1 MQSEI
6 VNPDAGRLI
15 DGLRDT
21 GYEFKTAVA
30 DILDNSIAANA
41 TSIDILLVRDAEGE
55 VTFSVADN
63 GDGMDETALRN
74 AMRYGSPQ
82 RPSAASLGKFGMG
95 LKTASTA
102 FCRSLSVISRSKPD
116 SPLLMAMWDLDY
128 VVDRGEWEL
137 QWHTDVDPDFAA
149 QLEAVAPHK
158 SGTVVV
164 WQKVDRLTRQYRI
177 PGGRAAQNA
186 LERIEEELRHHI
198 GKVYQRFLDPSD
210 DRTNAKVEITLNGQ
224 AIPFW
229 DPFVVGLSEL
239 VADQEMQVELPE
251 GGEAKFRVRAFVLPR
266 RDEIQDEKQR
276 EQAQISNLN
285 QGVYVYRENRLIHD
299 ASWLGMFVKEPHGT
313 LLRVEFS
320 FNHQLDEAFQVDIK
334 KSKILLNPG
343 LYSWLKDQFLT
354 APRRQADQVY
364 REGIKK
370 KVGNKSAGA
379 HTSSNNSIKEKEA
392 QVGGPTIESVD
403 ASKNEV
409 LLHNSK
415 GEMKLKVPVMGA
427 ERPGEVSV
435 RVSDNVPDGLLY
447 RPVIIDK
454 HRAVEISS
462 RHPYYE
468 RVYVPNLQRSTT
480 VTGMDS
486 LLWALA
492 VAELDITSPEI
503 ADDLE
508 DLRFK
513 VSRMLRKLVENL
525 PESTED
531 DLE

>member
-1 MQSEI
+1 VEAEI

-41 TSIDILLVRDAEGE
+41 TRIDVLLVRDAEGE

-63 GDGMDETALRN
+63 GDGMDETGLRN
-74 AMRYGSPQ
+74 AMRYGSSR

-102 FCRSLSVISRSKPD
+102 FCRCLSVISRNHGD
-116 SPLLMAMWDLDY
+116 APLLMATWDLDY
-128 VVDRGEWEL
+128 VVKEGEWKL
-137 QWHTDVDPDFAA
+137 QWNDQIDPDFTA
-149 QLEAVAPHK
+149 QLNQIAPQQ

-164 WQKVDRLTRQYRI
+164 WQKVDRLTRPYKI
-177 PGGRAAQNA
+177 PGGKAAQNA
-186 LERIEEELRHHI
+186 FERTEEELRHHI
-198 GKVYQRFLDPSD
+198 AKVYQRYLDPAD
-210 DRTNAKVEITLNGQ
+210 KRTKAKVEITLNGEKVE
-224 AIPFW
+224 PW
-229 DPFVVGLSEL
+229 DPFVTGFSEL
-239 VADQEMQVELPE
+239 VAEQEMEVELPE
-251 GGEAKFRVRAFVLPR
+251 GGDATFIVRAFVLPR
-266 RDEIQDEKQR
+266 RDEILDEVQR
-276 EQAQISNLN
+276 ERAQITNVN

-320 FNHQLDEAFQVDIK
+320 FDHRLDQAFQVDIK
-334 KSKILLNPG
+334 KSQILLNPA
-343 LYSWLKDQFLT
+343 LYDWLKEKFLT
-354 APRRQADQVY
+354 APRRQADSVY
-364 REGIKK
+364 REGMKK
-370 KVGNKSAGA
+370 KVGGKAVGA
-379 HTSSNNSIKEKEA
+379 HTSSNTNIKEKEA
-392 QVGGPTIESVD
+392 QVGGPTVSDVN

-409 LLHNSK
+409 MLHNSK

-435 RVSDNVPDGLLY
+435 KVSDNVPDGLLY

-468 RVYVPNLQRSTT
+468 RVYVPNLERNTT
-480 VTGMDS
+480 VMGMDS

-492 VAELDITSPEI
+492 VAELDITSSEI

-508 DLRFK
+508 QLRFT

-525 PESTED
+525 PEATED
-531 DLE
+531 DLG